1 MADRDGTIPGI
12 SELHQMFA
20 LQAAGLVSG
29 CPAVARG
36 TNGDFYADDPQC
48 WASEEN
54 GLLRPRKEGKD
65 R

>member
-1 MADRDGTIPGI
+1 MILFFNE
-12 SELHQMFA
+12 ELVQFRFA
-20 LQAAGLVSG
+20 GM
-29 CPAVARG
+29 PAIAHG